1 MYTIAEATDRSEPGK
16 VKHTADPGGYGR
28 KDDEDE
34 EGNKVKDT
42 STEKR
47 GKGRPKKAT
56 ATSGEDKKYD
66 FSAFGVKSGKDVKLP
81 KYDKKKTTKHSIKEY
96 IDQLESAINDPE
108 HVEYLKRQADISR
121 STGLTVGD
129 RVTIKNRPGFEGEIV
144 HDWGGGDFTIS
155 GGGGGMSQSKNH
167 RANARLIQKIQ
178 GVAEEG
184 VTIKPMPGA
193 SQIIG
198 ADGKSMGTADAA
210 TANTIKQASEK
221 GTLNLGGGDEQM
233 NEKSNTPASDK
244 GKYAGKSKS
253 ELIKAYNHL
262 TSTGPHEAGSKPH
275 SNMKELATAIRSKGQ
290 FGKSQDGKLD
300 ELDASTVASYQDKAF
315 DKYMGGDEKRAQ
327 GLDRASKKQ
336 AGAFGHVPTTKPQNV
351 EEETVEESGL
361 QAWLGK
367 KKYGPGFE
375 KLQDAGRKGASEKT
389 KQNIRAQYS
398 DKEEPMKEEKDLPGN
413 RDRLDIAKPKG
424 KLTKADF
431 AALRAKKSVKESLSF
446 TEMMQEAGT
455 DVNDMMAELQQDIDN
470 FNKTGHCSDKLEA
483 FLKIHGHSKKKLAGE
498 SIVDRVGFDT
508 PPEIDKNPMTQNPM
522 TTPAFARKQQSQGMP
537 IKSPGEDKP
546 FGFMRQ
552 ISAPTKTFESK
563 DMKDVQL
570 ESWEKELTSLL
581 NEGITV
587 TSSQGQQGTPDS
599 VSINATDS
607 DAQELLSIV
616 RQAGLGVFGGGD
628 EQAHSGYGAP
638 MSGDEGGSGTEPQMS
653 PSVVGDGDDMMALI
667 KKMSG
672 IQSDPGPA
680 THDHEGHSSDQEDG
694 PKGTL
699 TPDYEDEDKVGDGQG
714 EGEEKTDEGAGVMH
728 FKNQEAKKDGE
739 DSFKLGDKEFPVK
752 EHDDESSGIIPALA
766 GGALGYAVGSGAL
779 DGVGSAIGSA
789 IGLEEKETVNS
800 NGKYQ
805 KVTGGSCNECGM
817 FEARCVCSSDKEQVE
832 EYANDAGNEEF
843 AQLKHMLGQGND
855 LHREKRSQAV
865 GNPTQVTT
873 ETRLFKD
880 TSNLLVDWQKLSG
893 IK

>member
-66 FSAFGVKSGKDVKLP
+66 FSAFGSSGKDVKLP
-81 KYDKKKTTKHSIKEY
+81 KWDKKKTTKHSIKEY
-96 IDQLESAINDPE
+96 IEQVESAIN
-108 HVEYLKRQADISR
+108 
-121 STGLTVGD
+121 
-129 RVTIKNRPGFEGEIV
+129 
-144 HDWGGGDFTIS
+144 
-155 GGGGGMSQSKNH
+155 
-167 RANARLIQKIQ
+167 
-178 GVAEEG
+178 EEG

-198 ADGKSMGTADAA
+198 ADGETMGTADAA

-262 TSTGPHEAGSKPH
+262 KSTGPHEAGSKPH

-315 DKYMGGDEKRAQ
+315 DKYMGGDEKSAQ

-351 EEETVEESGL
+351 EE
-361 QAWLGK
+361 A
-367 KKYGPGFE
+367 
-375 KLQDAGRKGASEKT
+375 
-389 KQNIRAQYS
+389 
-398 DKEEPMKEEKDLPGN
+398 KDLPGSQEK
-413 RDRLDIAKPKG
+413 LDVAKPKG
-424 KLTKADF
+424 KLDAKDF

-537 IKSPGEDKP
+537 ITSPGEDKP
-546 FGFMRQ
+546 FGFMKQ

-581 NEGITV
+581 HEGITV

-628 EQAHSGYGAP
+628 EQEHSGYGAP

-672 IQSDPGPA
+672 IQSDAGPS
-680 THDHEGHSSDQEDG
+680 TGGEEHDHGQDG
-694 PKGTL
+694 PEGTL
-699 TPDYEDEDKVGDGQG
+699 TPDYEEENGKEETDEGNAFSGAVAKAKQDGVQPGEKISVGGEEYPVKE
-714 EGEEKTDEGAGVMH
+714 EGEE
-728 FKNQEAKKDGE
+728 
-739 DSFKLGDKEFPVK
+739 
-752 EHDDESSGIIPALA
+752 
-766 GGALGYAVGSGAL
+766 
-779 DGVGSAIGSA
+779 
-789 IGLEEKETVNS
+789 TVNG
-800 NGKYQ
+800 NGAYQ

-855 LHREKRSQAV
+855 LHRQKRNQSV

>member
-1 MYTIAEATDRSEPGK
+1 MDFRTLLQSMNNIAEATDRSEPGK

-56 ATSGEDKKYD
+56 QSSGEDKKYD

-96 IDQLESAINDPE
+96 IDQLESAIN
-108 HVEYLKRQADISR
+108 
-121 STGLTVGD
+121 
-129 RVTIKNRPGFEGEIV
+129 
-144 HDWGGGDFTIS
+144 
-155 GGGGGMSQSKNH
+155 
-167 RANARLIQKIQ
+167 
-178 GVAEEG
+178 EEG
-184 VTIKPMPGA
+184 ITVKPMPGA

-198 ADGKSMGTADAA
+198 ADGKTMGTADAA

-233 NEKSNTPASDK
+233 NEKWDAKMDTPASEK

-253 ELIKAYNHL
+253 ELLKAYNHL
-262 TSTGPHEAGSKPH
+262 KSTGPHKEGSKPY
-275 SNMKELATAIRSKGQ
+275 SNMKELAFAIRAKGK
-290 FGKSQDGKLD
+290 FGKVQDEEKVNELSPSTIQSAAAKRDAQKPEDMSPATQRKDITTHMTNRINMNNRPAQQD
-300 ELDASTVASYQDKAF
+300 EEA
-315 DKYMGGDEKRAQ
+315 
-327 GLDRASKKQ
+327 
-336 AGAFGHVPTTKPQNV
+336 
-351 EEETVEESGL
+351 VEESGL
-361 QAWLGK
+361 QAYLGN
-367 KKYGPGFE
+367 KKYGKDGMDALR
-375 KLQDAGRKGASEKT
+375 KAGQDNASEK
-389 KQNIRAQYS
+389 KMQNIRAQYS
-398 DKEEPMKEEKDLPGN
+398 DKEDMAETKDLPGAQ
-413 RDRLDIAKPKG
+413 DKLDVAKPKG
-424 KLTKADF
+424 KLDAKDF

-508 PPEIDKNPMTQNPM
+508 PPEIDKNPMTQNPI

-552 ISAPTKTFESK
+552 MSAPTKTFESK

-628 EQAHSGYGAP
+628 EQEHSGYGAP

-672 IQSDPGPA
+672 IQSDPGPSA
-680 THDHEGHSSDQEDG
+680 GGEEHDHGQDG
-694 PKGTL
+694 PEGTL
-699 TPDYEDEDKVGDGQG
+699 TPDYEEEG
-714 EGEEKTDEGAGVMH
+714 GEEKTDEGNAFSGAV
-728 FKNQEAKKDGE
+728 AKAKQDGIQPGE
-739 DSFKLGDKEFPVK
+739 KINVGGKEYPVK
-752 EHDDESSGIIPALA
+752 EEEVDE
-766 GGALGYAVGSGAL
+766 
-779 DGVGSAIGSA
+779 
-789 IGLEEKETVNS
+789 ETI
-800 NGKYQ
+800 NGNGEYQ
-805 KVTGGSCNECGM
+805 KVEGGSCNECGM
-817 FEARCVCSSDKEQVE
+817 FEARCVCSSEKEQVE
-832 EYANDAGNEEF
+832 EYANDAGNEEM
-843 AQLKHMLGQGND
+843 AQLKNMLGQGND
-855 LHREKRSQAV
+855 LHRQKRSQAV

>member
-1 MYTIAEATDRSEPGK
+1 MDFRTLLQSMYTISEATDRSEPGK
-16 VKHTADPGGYGR
+16 VKHSADPGGYGR

-66 FSAFGVKSGKDVKLP
+66 FSAFGSSGKDVKLP
-81 KYDKKKTTKHSIKEY
+81 KWDKKKTTKHSIKEY
-96 IDQLESAINDPE
+96 IEQVESAIN
-108 HVEYLKRQADISR
+108 
-121 STGLTVGD
+121 
-129 RVTIKNRPGFEGEIV
+129 
-144 HDWGGGDFTIS
+144 
-155 GGGGGMSQSKNH
+155 
-167 RANARLIQKIQ
+167 
-178 GVAEEG
+178 EEG

-198 ADGKSMGTADAA
+198 ADGETMGTADAA

-262 TSTGPHEAGSKPH
+262 KSTGPHEAGSKPH
-275 SNMKELATAIRSKGQ
+275 GNMKELATAIRSKGQ

-351 EEETVEESGL
+351 EE
-361 QAWLGK
+361 A
-367 KKYGPGFE
+367 
-375 KLQDAGRKGASEKT
+375 
-389 KQNIRAQYS
+389 
-398 DKEEPMKEEKDLPGN
+398 KDLPGAQEK
-413 RDRLDIAKPKG
+413 LDVAKPKG
-424 KLTKADF
+424 KLDSKDF

-508 PPEIDKNPMTQNPM
+508 PPPIDKNPMTQNPM

-537 IKSPGEDKP
+537 ITSPGEDKP
-546 FGFMRQ
+546 FGFMKQ

-581 NEGITV
+581 HEGITV

-628 EQAHSGYGAP
+628 EQEHSGYGAP

-672 IQSDPGPA
+672 IQSDPGPSA
-680 THDHEGHSSDQEDG
+680 GGEEHDHGQDGQDG
-694 PKGTL
+694 PEGTL
-699 TPDYEDEDKVGDGQG
+699 TPDYEE
-714 EGEEKTDEGAGVMH
+714 ENGEEKTDEGNAFSGAV
-728 FKNQEAKKDGE
+728 AKAKQDGIQPGE
-739 DSFKLGDKEFPVK
+739 KINVGGEEYPVK
-752 EHDDESSGIIPALA
+752 EEG
-766 GGALGYAVGSGAL
+766 
-779 DGVGSAIGSA
+779 
-789 IGLEEKETVNS
+789 EETVNG

-805 KVTGGSCNECGM
+805 KAEGGSCNECGM

>member
-1 MYTIAEATDRSEPGK
+1 MDFRTLLQSMYTISEATDRSEPGK

-34 EGNKVKDT
+34 EGKQVKPV

-56 ATSGEDKKYD
+56 QTSGEDKKYD

-81 KYDKKKTTKHSIKEY
+81 KYDKKKTVKHSLKDW
-96 IDQLESAINDPE
+96 IDS
-108 HVEYLKRQADISR
+108 
-121 STGLTVGD
+121 
-129 RVTIKNRPGFEGEIV
+129 
-144 HDWGGGDFTIS
+144 
-155 GGGGGMSQSKNH
+155 
-167 RANARLIQKIQ
+167 
-178 GVAEEG
+178 AEEALNEDG

-198 ADGKSMGTADAA
+198 ADGETMGTADAA

-233 NEKSNTPASDK
+233 NEKSNAPAADK

-262 TSTGPHEAGSKPH
+262 KSSGPHEAGSKPH
-275 SNMKELATAIRSKGQ
+275 GNMKELATAIRSKGQ
-290 FGKSQDGKLD
+290 FAKSQEGKLD
-300 ELDASTVASYQDKAF
+300 ELDAGTVASYQDKAF

-336 AGAFGHVPTTKPQNV
+336 AGAFGHVPTTQNA
-351 EEETVEESGL
+351 G
-361 QAWLGK
+361 
-367 KKYGPGFE
+367 E
-375 KLQDAGRKGASEKT
+375 KAV
-389 KQNIRAQYS
+389 
-398 DKEEPMKEEKDLPGN
+398 
-413 RDRLDIAKPKG
+413 
-424 KLTKADF
+424 
-431 AALRAKKSVKESLSF
+431 SVKESLSF

-508 PPEIDKNPMTQNPM
+508 PPPIDKNPMTQNPM

-537 IKSPGEDKP
+537 ITSPGEDKP
-546 FGFMRQ
+546 FGFMKQ

-581 NEGITV
+581 HEGITV

-628 EQAHSGYGAP
+628 EQEHSGYGAP

-672 IQSDPGPA
+672 IQSDAGPSA
-680 THDHEGHSSDQEDG
+680 GGEEHDHGQDG
-694 PKGTL
+694 PDGTL
-699 TPDYEDEDKVGDGQG
+699 TPDYEE
-714 EGEEKTDEGAGVMH
+714 ENGEEKTDEGNAFSSAVAKAKQDGV
-728 FKNQEAKKDGE
+728 QPGE
-739 DSFKLGDKEFPVK
+739 KISVGGKEYPVK
-752 EHDDESSGIIPALA
+752 E
-766 GGALGYAVGSGAL
+766 
-779 DGVGSAIGSA
+779 
-789 IGLEEKETVNS
+789 EEVEEETVNG
-800 NGKYQ
+800 NGAYQ

-832 EYANDAGNEEF
+832 EYANDAGNEEM

-855 LHREKRSQAV
+855 LHRQKRNQSV

>member
-1 MYTIAEATDRSEPGK
+1 MDFRTLLQSMYTIAEATDRSEPGK

-96 IDQLESAINDPE
+96 IDQLESAINEAEGAMDEANIDPE
-108 HVEYLKRQADISR
+108 HAEYLKRQADISR
-121 STGLTVGD
+121 STGLAVGD
-129 RVTIKNRPGFEGEIV
+129 RVTLKDRPGFEGEIV
-144 HDWGGGDFTIS
+144 HDWGGGNFTIS
-155 GGGGGMSQSKNH
+155 GSGGGMSQSKNH

-198 ADGKSMGTADAA
+198 ADGETMGTADAA

-233 NEKSNTPASDK
+233 NEKSNAPASDK

-262 TSTGPHEAGSKPH
+262 KSTGPHEAGSKPH
-275 SNMKELATAIRSKGQ
+275 GNMKELATAIRSKGQ

-367 KKYGPGFE
+367 RKYGPGFKE
-375 KLQDAGRKGASEKT
+375 LQDAGRKGASEKT
-389 KQNIRAQYS
+389 MQNIRAKHS
-398 DKEEPMKEEKDLPGN
+398 SKEEPVKEEKDLPGAQ
-413 RDRLDIAKPKG
+413 DKLDVAKPKG
-424 KLTKADF
+424 KLDAKDF

-628 EQAHSGYGAP
+628 EQEHSGYGAP

-672 IQSDPGPA
+672 IQSDPGPSA
-680 THDHEGHSSDQEDG
+680 GGEEHDHGQDG
-694 PKGTL
+694 PEGTL
-699 TPDYEDEDKVGDGQG
+699 TPDYEEENGKEETDEGNEFSGNRADAIKNNQDNFEVDGKQYPVKE
-714 EGEEKTDEGAGVMH
+714 EGEE
-728 FKNQEAKKDGE
+728 
-739 DSFKLGDKEFPVK
+739 
-752 EHDDESSGIIPALA
+752 
-766 GGALGYAVGSGAL
+766 
-779 DGVGSAIGSA
+779 
-789 IGLEEKETVNS
+789 TVNG

-805 KVTGGSCNECGM
+805 KAEGGSCNECGM

>member
-1 MYTIAEATDRSEPGK
+1 MDFRTLLQSMYTIAEATDRSEPGK

-66 FSAFGVKSGKDVKLP
+66 FSAFGSSGKDVKLP
-81 KYDKKKTTKHSIKEY
+81 KWDKKKTTKHSIKEY
-96 IDQLESAINDPE
+96 IEQVESAIN
-108 HVEYLKRQADISR
+108 
-121 STGLTVGD
+121 
-129 RVTIKNRPGFEGEIV
+129 
-144 HDWGGGDFTIS
+144 
-155 GGGGGMSQSKNH
+155 
-167 RANARLIQKIQ
+167 
-178 GVAEEG
+178 EEG

-198 ADGKSMGTADAA
+198 ADGETMGTADAA

-262 TSTGPHEAGSKPH
+262 KSTGPHEAGSKPH

-315 DKYMGGDEKRAQ
+315 DKYMGGDEKSAQ

-351 EEETVEESGL
+351 EE
-361 QAWLGK
+361 A
-367 KKYGPGFE
+367 
-375 KLQDAGRKGASEKT
+375 
-389 KQNIRAQYS
+389 
-398 DKEEPMKEEKDLPGN
+398 KDLPGSQEK
-413 RDRLDIAKPKG
+413 LDVAKPKG
-424 KLTKADF
+424 KLDAKDF

-537 IKSPGEDKP
+537 ITSPGEDKP
-546 FGFMRQ
+546 FGFMKQ

-581 NEGITV
+581 HEGITV

-628 EQAHSGYGAP
+628 EQEHSGYGAP

-672 IQSDPGPA
+672 IQSDAGPS
-680 THDHEGHSSDQEDG
+680 TGGEEHDHGQDG
-694 PKGTL
+694 PEGTL
-699 TPDYEDEDKVGDGQG
+699 TPDYEEENGKEETDEGNAFSGAVAKAKQDGVQPGEKISVGGEEYPVKE
-714 EGEEKTDEGAGVMH
+714 EGEE
-728 FKNQEAKKDGE
+728 
-739 DSFKLGDKEFPVK
+739 
-752 EHDDESSGIIPALA
+752 
-766 GGALGYAVGSGAL
+766 
-779 DGVGSAIGSA
+779 
-789 IGLEEKETVNS
+789 TVNG
-800 NGKYQ
+800 NGAYQ

-855 LHREKRSQAV
+855 LHRQKRNQSV

>member
-1 MYTIAEATDRSEPGK
+1 MDFRTLLQSMYTISEATDRSEPGK

-66 FSAFGVKSGKDVKLP
+66 FSAFGSSGKDVKLP
-81 KYDKKKTTKHSIKEY
+81 KWDKKKTTKHSIKEY
-96 IDQLESAINDPE
+96 IEQVESAIN
-108 HVEYLKRQADISR
+108 
-121 STGLTVGD
+121 
-129 RVTIKNRPGFEGEIV
+129 
-144 HDWGGGDFTIS
+144 
-155 GGGGGMSQSKNH
+155 
-167 RANARLIQKIQ
+167 
-178 GVAEEG
+178 EEG

-198 ADGKSMGTADAA
+198 ADGETMGTADAA

-262 TSTGPHEAGSKPH
+262 KSTGPHEAGSKPH

-315 DKYMGGDEKRAQ
+315 DKFMGGDDKRAQ

-351 EEETVEESGL
+351 EE
-361 QAWLGK
+361 A
-367 KKYGPGFE
+367 
-375 KLQDAGRKGASEKT
+375 
-389 KQNIRAQYS
+389 
-398 DKEEPMKEEKDLPGN
+398 KDLPGAQ
-413 RDRLDIAKPKG
+413 DDLDVAPPKG
-424 KLTKADF
+424 KLDSKDF

-508 PPEIDKNPMTQNPM
+508 PPPIDKNPMTQNPM

-537 IKSPGEDKP
+537 ITSPGEDKP
-546 FGFMRQ
+546 FGFMKQ

-581 NEGITV
+581 HEGITV

-628 EQAHSGYGAP
+628 EQEHSGYGAP

-672 IQSDPGPA
+672 IQSDPGPSA
-680 THDHEGHSSDQEDG
+680 GSEEHDHGQDGQDG
-694 PKGTL
+694 PEGTL
-699 TPDYEDEDKVGDGQG
+699 TPDYEE
-714 EGEEKTDEGAGVMH
+714 ETGEEKTDEGNAFSGAVAKAKQDGV
-728 FKNQEAKKDGE
+728 QPGE
-739 DSFKLGDKEFPVK
+739 KINVGGEEYPVK
-752 EHDDESSGIIPALA
+752 EEGD
-766 GGALGYAVGSGAL
+766 
-779 DGVGSAIGSA
+779 
-789 IGLEEKETVNS
+789 ETVNG

-805 KVTGGSCNECGM
+805 KAEGGSCNECGM
-817 FEARCVCSSDKEQVE
+817 FEARCVCSSGKEQVE
-832 EYANDAGNEEF
+832 EYANDAGNEEM

-855 LHREKRSQAV
+855 LHRQKRNQSV

>member
-1 MYTIAEATDRSEPGK
+1 MDFRTLLQSMYTISEATDRSEPGK

-66 FSAFGVKSGKDVKLP
+66 FSAFGSSGKDVKLP
-81 KYDKKKTTKHSIKEY
+81 KWDKKKTIKHSIKEY
-96 IDQLESAINDPE
+96 IEQVESVIN
-108 HVEYLKRQADISR
+108 
-121 STGLTVGD
+121 
-129 RVTIKNRPGFEGEIV
+129 
-144 HDWGGGDFTIS
+144 
-155 GGGGGMSQSKNH
+155 
-167 RANARLIQKIQ
+167 
-178 GVAEEG
+178 EEG

-198 ADGKSMGTADAA
+198 ADGETMGTADAA

-233 NEKSNTPASDK
+233 NEKSNTSASDK

-262 TSTGPHEAGSKPH
+262 KSTGPHEAGSKPH

-351 EEETVEESGL
+351 EE
-361 QAWLGK
+361 A
-367 KKYGPGFE
+367 
-375 KLQDAGRKGASEKT
+375 
-389 KQNIRAQYS
+389 
-398 DKEEPMKEEKDLPGN
+398 KDLPGSQEK
-413 RDRLDIAKPKG
+413 LDVAKPKG
-424 KLTKADF
+424 KLDSKDF

-455 DVNDMMAELQQDIDN
+455 DVNDMMSELQQDIDN

-508 PPEIDKNPMTQNPM
+508 PPPIDKNPMTQNPM

-537 IKSPGEDKP
+537 ITSPGEDKP
-546 FGFMRQ
+546 FGFMKQ

-581 NEGITV
+581 HEGITV

-628 EQAHSGYGAP
+628 EQEHSGYGAP

-672 IQSDPGPA
+672 IQSDPGPSA
-680 THDHEGHSSDQEDG
+680 GGEEHDHGQDGQDG
-694 PKGTL
+694 PEGTL
-699 TPDYEDEDKVGDGQG
+699 TPDYEE
-714 EGEEKTDEGAGVMH
+714 ETGEEKTDEGNAFSGAVAKAKQDGV
-728 FKNQEAKKDGE
+728 QPGE
-739 DSFKLGDKEFPVK
+739 KINVGGEEYPVK
-752 EHDDESSGIIPALA
+752 EEGD
-766 GGALGYAVGSGAL
+766 
-779 DGVGSAIGSA
+779 
-789 IGLEEKETVNS
+789 ETVNG

-805 KVTGGSCNECGM
+805 KAEGGSCNECGM
-817 FEARCVCSSDKEQVE
+817 FEARCVCSSGKEQVE
-832 EYANDAGNEEF
+832 EYANDAGNEEM

-855 LHREKRSQAV
+855 LHRQKRNQSV

>member
-1 MYTIAEATDRSEPGK
+1 MDFRTLLQSMYTISEATDRSEPGK
-16 VKHTADPGGYGR
+16 VKHSADPGGYGR

-56 ATSGEDKKYD
+56 QSSGEDKKYD

-81 KYDKKKTTKHSIKEY
+81 KYDKKKTVKHSLKDW
-96 IDQLESAINDPE
+96 IDS
-108 HVEYLKRQADISR
+108 
-121 STGLTVGD
+121 
-129 RVTIKNRPGFEGEIV
+129 
-144 HDWGGGDFTIS
+144 
-155 GGGGGMSQSKNH
+155 
-167 RANARLIQKIQ
+167 
-178 GVAEEG
+178 AEEALNEDG

-198 ADGKSMGTADAA
+198 ADGETMGTADAA

-233 NEKSNTPASDK
+233 NEKWDTKMDTPASEK

-253 ELIKAYNHL
+253 ELLKAYNHL
-262 TSTGPHEAGSKPH
+262 KSTGPHKEGSKPY
-275 SNMKELATAIRSKGQ
+275 SNMKELAFAIRAKGK
-290 FGKSQDGKLD
+290 FGKVQDEGKLD
-300 ELDASTVASYQDKAF
+300 ELDANTVASYQDKAF

-336 AGAFGHVPTTKPQNV
+336 AGAFSHVPTTQNAGEQGV
-351 EEETVEESGL
+351 AEGFPAYAKGNAKFGKDGMKALRDKEE
-361 QAWLGK
+361 A
-367 KKYGPGFE
+367 
-375 KLQDAGRKGASEKT
+375 GASEK
-389 KQNIRAQYS
+389 
-398 DKEEPMKEEKDLPGN
+398 EMKATRDEFNKYKKTEVDEAKDLPGAQEK
-413 RDRLDIAKPKG
+413 LDVAKPKG
-424 KLTKADF
+424 KLDSKDF

-455 DVNDMMAELQQDIDN
+455 DVNDMMSELQQDIDT

-483 FLKIHGHSKKKLAGE
+483 FLKIHGHSKKKIADE

-508 PPEIDKNPMTQNPM
+508 PPPIDKNPMTQNPM

-537 IKSPGEDKP
+537 ITSPGEDKP
-546 FGFMRQ
+546 FGFMKQ

-581 NEGITV
+581 HEGITV

-628 EQAHSGYGAP
+628 EQEHSGYGAP

-653 PSVVGDGDDMMALI
+653 PTVVGDGDDMMALI

-672 IQSDPGPA
+672 IQSDAGPSA
-680 THDHEGHSSDQEDG
+680 GGEEHDHGQDG
-694 PKGTL
+694 PDGTL
-699 TPDYEDEDKVGDGQG
+699 TPDYEE
-714 EGEEKTDEGAGVMH
+714 ENGEEKTDEGNAFSGAVAKAKQDGV
-728 FKNQEAKKDGE
+728 QPGE
-739 DSFKLGDKEFPVK
+739 KINVGGKEYPVK
-752 EHDDESSGIIPALA
+752 E
-766 GGALGYAVGSGAL
+766 
-779 DGVGSAIGSA
+779 
-789 IGLEEKETVNS
+789 EEVEEETVNG
-800 NGKYQ
+800 NGAYQ

-832 EYANDAGNEEF
+832 EYANDAGNEEM

-855 LHREKRSQAV
+855 LHRQKRNQSV

>member
-1 MYTIAEATDRSEPGK
+1 
-16 VKHTADPGGYGR
+16 
-28 KDDEDE
+28 
-34 EGNKVKDT
+34 
-42 STEKR
+42 
-47 GKGRPKKAT
+47 
-56 ATSGEDKKYD
+56 
-66 FSAFGVKSGKDVKLP
+66 
-81 KYDKKKTTKHSIKEY
+81 
-96 IDQLESAINDPE
+96 
-108 HVEYLKRQADISR
+108 
-121 STGLTVGD
+121 
-129 RVTIKNRPGFEGEIV
+129 
-144 HDWGGGDFTIS
+144 
-155 GGGGGMSQSKNH
+155 
-167 RANARLIQKIQ
+167 
-178 GVAEEG
+178 
-184 VTIKPMPGA
+184 
-193 SQIIG
+193 
-198 ADGKSMGTADAA
+198 
-210 TANTIKQASEK
+210 
-221 GTLNLGGGDEQM
+221 
-233 NEKSNTPASDK
+233 
-244 GKYAGKSKS
+244 
-253 ELIKAYNHL
+253 
-262 TSTGPHEAGSKPH
+262 
-275 SNMKELATAIRSKGQ
+275 
-290 FGKSQDGKLD
+290 
-300 ELDASTVASYQDKAF
+300 
-315 DKYMGGDEKRAQ
+315 MGGDEKRAQ

-351 EEETVEESGL
+351 EE
-361 QAWLGK
+361 A
-367 KKYGPGFE
+367 
-375 KLQDAGRKGASEKT
+375 
-389 KQNIRAQYS
+389 
-398 DKEEPMKEEKDLPGN
+398 KDLPGSQEK
-413 RDRLDIAKPKG
+413 LDVAKPKG
-424 KLTKADF
+424 KLDAKDF

-455 DVNDMMAELQQDIDN
+455 DVNDMMAEMQQDIET

-508 PPEIDKNPMTQNPM
+508 PPEIDKNPMTQNPI

-552 ISAPTKTFESK
+552 MSAPTKTFESK

-628 EQAHSGYGAP
+628 EQEHSGYGAP

-680 THDHEGHSSDQEDG
+680 AGGEEHDHGQDGQDGQDG
-694 PKGTL
+694 PEGTL
-699 TPDYEDEDKVGDGQG
+699 TPDYEE
-714 EGEEKTDEGAGVMH
+714 ENGEEKTDEGGAFGLAVT
-728 FKNQEAKKDGE
+728 NAKKDGIQPGE
-739 DSFKLGDKEFPVK
+739 KINVGGEEYPVK
-752 EHDDESSGIIPALA
+752 EEGD
-766 GGALGYAVGSGAL
+766 
-779 DGVGSAIGSA
+779 
-789 IGLEEKETVNS
+789 ETVNG

-805 KVTGGSCNECGM
+805 KAEGGSCNECGM
-817 FEARCVCSSDKEQVE
+817 FEARCVCSSGKEQVE
-832 EYANDAGNEEF
+832 EYANDAGNEEM

-855 LHREKRSQAV
+855 LHRQKRNQSV

>member
-1 MYTIAEATDRSEPGK
+1 MDFRTLLQSMYTISEATDRSEPGK
-16 VKHTADPGGYGR
+16 VKHSADPGGYGR

-34 EGNKVKDT
+34 EGKQVKPA

-56 ATSGEDKKYD
+56 QSSGEDKKYD
-66 FSAFGVKSGKDVKLP
+66 FSAFGSSGKDVKLP
-81 KYDKKKTTKHSIKEY
+81 KWDKKKTTKHSIKEY
-96 IDQLESAINDPE
+96 IDQVESAIN
-108 HVEYLKRQADISR
+108 
-121 STGLTVGD
+121 
-129 RVTIKNRPGFEGEIV
+129 
-144 HDWGGGDFTIS
+144 
-155 GGGGGMSQSKNH
+155 
-167 RANARLIQKIQ
+167 
-178 GVAEEG
+178 EEG

-198 ADGKSMGTADAA
+198 ADGETMGTADAA

-233 NEKSNTPASDK
+233 NEKWDAKMDTPASEK
-244 GKYAGKSKS
+244 GKYAGKSKG
-253 ELIKAYNHL
+253 ELLKAYNHL
-262 TSTGPHEAGSKPH
+262 KSTGPHKEGSKPY
-275 SNMKELATAIRSKGQ
+275 SNMKELAFAIRAKGK
-290 FGKSQDGKLD
+290 FGKVQDEGKLD

-336 AGAFGHVPTTKPQNV
+336 AGAFGHVPTTQPQNV
-351 EEETVEESGL
+351 EE
-361 QAWLGK
+361 A
-367 KKYGPGFE
+367 
-375 KLQDAGRKGASEKT
+375 
-389 KQNIRAQYS
+389 
-398 DKEEPMKEEKDLPGN
+398 KDLPGKQEK
-413 RDRLDIAKPKG
+413 LDVAPPKG
-424 KLTKADF
+424 KLTGADF
-431 AALRAKKSVKESLSF
+431 KALGKKKVKESLSF

-508 PPEIDKNPMTQNPM
+508 PPPIDKNPMTQNPM

-537 IKSPGEDKP
+537 ITSPGEEKP
-546 FGFMRQ
+546 FGFMKQ

-570 ESWEKELTSLL
+570 ESWEKELNSLL
-581 NEGITV
+581 TEGITV

-628 EQAHSGYGAP
+628 EQEHSGYGAP

-672 IQSDPGPA
+672 IQSDAGPSA
-680 THDHEGHSSDQEDG
+680 GGEEHDHGQDG
-694 PKGTL
+694 PDGTL
-699 TPDYEDEDKVGDGQG
+699 TPDYEE
-714 EGEEKTDEGAGVMH
+714 ETGEEKTDEGNAFSGAVAKAKQDGV
-728 FKNQEAKKDGE
+728 QPGE
-739 DSFKLGDKEFPVK
+739 KISVGGKEYPVK
-752 EHDDESSGIIPALA
+752 E
-766 GGALGYAVGSGAL
+766 
-779 DGVGSAIGSA
+779 
-789 IGLEEKETVNS
+789 EEVEEETVNG
-800 NGKYQ
+800 NGEYQ
-805 KVTGGSCNECGM
+805 KAEGGSCNECGM

-832 EYANDAGNEEF
+832 EYANDAGNEEM

-855 LHREKRSQAV
+855 LHRQKRNQSV

>member
-1 MYTIAEATDRSEPGK
+1 MDFRTLLQSMYTISEATDRSEPGK

-34 EGNKVKDT
+34 EGKQVKPV

-56 ATSGEDKKYD
+56 QTSGEDKKYD

-81 KYDKKKTTKHSIKEY
+81 KYDKKKTVKHSLKDW
-96 IDQLESAINDPE
+96 IDS
-108 HVEYLKRQADISR
+108 
-121 STGLTVGD
+121 
-129 RVTIKNRPGFEGEIV
+129 
-144 HDWGGGDFTIS
+144 
-155 GGGGGMSQSKNH
+155 
-167 RANARLIQKIQ
+167 
-178 GVAEEG
+178 AEEALNEDG

-198 ADGKSMGTADAA
+198 ADGETMGTADAA
-210 TANTIKQASEK
+210 TANTIKAASEK
-221 GTLNLGGGDEQM
+221 GTLNLGSGDEQM
-233 NEKSNTPASDK
+233 NEKSNAPAADK

-262 TSTGPHEAGSKPH
+262 KSSGPHEAGSKPH

-290 FGKSQDGKLD
+290 FAKSQEGKLD
-300 ELDASTVASYQDKAF
+300 ELDAGTVASYQDKAF

-351 EEETVEESGL
+351 EE
-361 QAWLGK
+361 A
-367 KKYGPGFE
+367 
-375 KLQDAGRKGASEKT
+375 
-389 KQNIRAQYS
+389 
-398 DKEEPMKEEKDLPGN
+398 KDLPGAQEK
-413 RDRLDIAKPKG
+413 LDVAKPKG
-424 KLTKADF
+424 KLDSKDF

-455 DVNDMMAELQQDIDN
+455 DVNDMMAELQQDIDT

-483 FLKIHGHSKKKLAGE
+483 FLKIHGHSKKKIADE

-508 PPEIDKNPMTQNPM
+508 PPPIDKNPMTQNPM

-537 IKSPGEDKP
+537 ITSPGEDKP
-546 FGFMRQ
+546 FGFMKQ

-581 NEGITV
+581 HEGITV

-628 EQAHSGYGAP
+628 EQEHSGYGAP

-653 PSVVGDGDDMMALI
+653 PTVVGDGDDMMALI

-672 IQSDPGPA
+672 IQSDTGPSA
-680 THDHEGHSSDQEDG
+680 GDEEHDHGQDG
-694 PKGTL
+694 PDGTL
-699 TPDYEDEDKVGDGQG
+699 TPDYEE
-714 EGEEKTDEGAGVMH
+714 ENGEEKTDEGNAFSGAVAKAKQDGV
-728 FKNQEAKKDGE
+728 QPGE
-739 DSFKLGDKEFPVK
+739 KISVGGEEYPVK
-752 EHDDESSGIIPALA
+752 EEG
-766 GGALGYAVGSGAL
+766 
-779 DGVGSAIGSA
+779 
-789 IGLEEKETVNS
+789 EETVNG
-800 NGKYQ
+800 NGAYQ

-832 EYANDAGNEEF
+832 EYANDAGNEEM

-855 LHREKRSQAV
+855 LHRQKRNQSV

>member
-66 FSAFGVKSGKDVKLP
+66 FSAFGSSGKDVKLP
-81 KYDKKKTTKHSIKEY
+81 KYDKKKIIKHSIKEY
-96 IDQLESAINDPE
+96 IDQLESAINEAEGAMDEANIEPTSA
-108 HVEYLKRQADISR
+108 KSR
-121 STGLTVGD
+121 SHIGNLSNPITNTVVHPSSGKEIGIITKQPSGEYYAHHTAAKLSHSESGTFDNKEQAHQFIRNAHAKAIKTGTLSD
-129 RVTIKNRPGFEGEIV
+129 RWKKQNKL
-144 HDWGGGDFTIS
+144 
-155 GGGGGMSQSKNH
+155 SQFAK
-167 RANARLIQKIQ
+167 AQD
-178 GVAEEG
+178 VAEEG

-198 ADGKSMGTADAA
+198 ADGETMGTADAA

-262 TSTGPHEAGSKPH
+262 KSTGPHEAGSKPH

-351 EEETVEESGL
+351 EE
-361 QAWLGK
+361 A
-367 KKYGPGFE
+367 
-375 KLQDAGRKGASEKT
+375 
-389 KQNIRAQYS
+389 
-398 DKEEPMKEEKDLPGN
+398 KDLPGSQEK
-413 RDRLDIAKPKG
+413 LDVAKPKG
-424 KLTKADF
+424 KLDAKDF

-446 TEMMQEAGT
+446 SEMMQEAGT
-455 DVNDMMAELQQDIDN
+455 DVNDMMAEMQQDIDT

-508 PPEIDKNPMTQNPM
+508 PPEIDKNPMTQNPV

-552 ISAPTKTFESK
+552 MSAPTKTFESK

-581 NEGITV
+581 HEGITV

-628 EQAHSGYGAP
+628 EQEHSGYGAP

-672 IQSDPGPA
+672 IQSDAGPNG
-680 THDHEGHSSDQEDG
+680 HDGHEGHDSSEEDG
-694 PKGTL
+694 PEGTL
-699 TPDYEDEDKVGDGQG
+699 TPDYEE
-714 EGEEKTDEGAGVMH
+714 ETGEEKTDEGNEFSGNRDAAIDAGE
-728 FKNQEAKKDGE
+728 N
-739 DSFKLGDKEFPVK
+739 EFSVGGKTYPVK
-752 EHDDESSGIIPALA
+752 EEG
-766 GGALGYAVGSGAL
+766 
-779 DGVGSAIGSA
+779 
-789 IGLEEKETVNS
+789 EETVNG

-805 KVTGGSCNECGM
+805 KAEGGSCNECGM

-855 LHREKRSQAV
+855 LHRQKRNQSV

>member
-1 MYTIAEATDRSEPGK
+1 MDFRTLLQSMYTISEATDRSEPGK
-16 VKHTADPGGYGR
+16 VKHSADPGGYGR

-34 EGNKVKDT
+34 EGKQVKPA

-56 ATSGEDKKYD
+56 QSSGEDKKYD
-66 FSAFGVKSGKDVKLP
+66 FSAFGSSGKDVKLP
-81 KYDKKKTTKHSIKEY
+81 KWDKKKTTKHSIKEY
-96 IDQLESAINDPE
+96 IDQVESAIN
-108 HVEYLKRQADISR
+108 
-121 STGLTVGD
+121 
-129 RVTIKNRPGFEGEIV
+129 
-144 HDWGGGDFTIS
+144 
-155 GGGGGMSQSKNH
+155 
-167 RANARLIQKIQ
+167 
-178 GVAEEG
+178 EEG

-198 ADGKSMGTADAA
+198 ADGETMGTADAA

-233 NEKSNTPASDK
+233 NEKWDAKMDTPASEK
-244 GKYAGKSKS
+244 GKYAGKSKG
-253 ELIKAYNHL
+253 ELLKAYNHL
-262 TSTGPHEAGSKPH
+262 KSTGPHKEGSKPY
-275 SNMKELATAIRSKGQ
+275 SNMKELAFAIRAKGK
-290 FGKSQDGKLD
+290 FGKVQDEGKLD

-336 AGAFGHVPTTKPQNV
+336 AGAFGHVPTTQPQNV
-351 EEETVEESGL
+351 EE
-361 QAWLGK
+361 A
-367 KKYGPGFE
+367 
-375 KLQDAGRKGASEKT
+375 
-389 KQNIRAQYS
+389 
-398 DKEEPMKEEKDLPGN
+398 KDLPGKQEK
-413 RDRLDIAKPKG
+413 LDVAPPKG
-424 KLTKADF
+424 KLTGADF
-431 AALRAKKSVKESLSF
+431 KALGKKKVKESLSF

-508 PPEIDKNPMTQNPM
+508 PPPIDKNPMTQNPM

-537 IKSPGEDKP
+537 ITSPGEDKP
-546 FGFMRQ
+546 FGFMKQ

-581 NEGITV
+581 HEGITV

-628 EQAHSGYGAP
+628 EQEHSGYGAP

-672 IQSDPGPA
+672 IQSDAGPSA
-680 THDHEGHSSDQEDG
+680 GGEEHDHGQDG
-694 PKGTL
+694 PDGTL
-699 TPDYEDEDKVGDGQG
+699 TPDYEE
-714 EGEEKTDEGAGVMH
+714 ETGEEKTDEGNAFSGAVAKAKQDGV
-728 FKNQEAKKDGE
+728 QPGE
-739 DSFKLGDKEFPVK
+739 KISVGGKEYPVK
-752 EHDDESSGIIPALA
+752 E
-766 GGALGYAVGSGAL
+766 
-779 DGVGSAIGSA
+779 
-789 IGLEEKETVNS
+789 EEVEEETVNG
-800 NGKYQ
+800 NGEYQ
-805 KVTGGSCNECGM
+805 KAEGGSCNECGM

-832 EYANDAGNEEF
+832 EYANDAGNEEM

-855 LHREKRSQAV
+855 LHRQKRNQSV

>member
-1 MYTIAEATDRSEPGK
+1 MNNISEATKEVPGGR
-16 VKHTADPGGYGR
+16 VHTAEPGGYGR

-34 EGNKVKDT
+34 EGKQVKPA

-47 GKGRPKKAT
+47 GKGRPKKST
-56 ATSGEDKKYD
+56 QSSGEDKKYD
-66 FSAFGVKSGKDVKLP
+66 FSAFGATGKDVKLP

-96 IDQLESAINDPE
+96 IDQLESAMNEDGI
-108 HVEYLKRQADISR
+108 
-121 STGLTVGD
+121 TV
-129 RVTIKNRPGFEGEIV
+129 
-144 HDWGGGDFTIS
+144 
-155 GGGGGMSQSKNH
+155 
-167 RANARLIQKIQ
+167 
-178 GVAEEG
+178 
-184 VTIKPMPGA
+184 KPMPGA

-198 ADGKSMGTADAA
+198 ADNKPIGTADAA

-221 GTLNLGGGDEQM
+221 GTLNLAGDDQQQM
-233 NEKSNTPASDK
+233 NEKWDTKMDTPASEK

-253 ELIKAYNHL
+253 ELLKAYNHL
-262 TSTGPHEAGSKPH
+262 KSTGPHKEGSKPY
-275 SNMKELATAIRSKGQ
+275 SNMKELAFAIRAKGK
-290 FGKSQDGKLD
+290 FGKVQDEGKLD

-336 AGAFGHVPTTKPQNV
+336 AGAFGHVPTTQTQNV
-351 EEETVEESGL
+351 EE
-361 QAWLGK
+361 A
-367 KKYGPGFE
+367 
-375 KLQDAGRKGASEKT
+375 
-389 KQNIRAQYS
+389 
-398 DKEEPMKEEKDLPGN
+398 KDLPGKQ
-413 RDRLDIAKPKG
+413 DKLDVAKPKG
-424 KLTKADF
+424 KLDAKDF

-455 DVNDMMAELQQDIDN
+455 DVNDMMAEMQQDIDT

-508 PPEIDKNPMTQNPM
+508 PPAIDKNPMTQNPI

-552 ISAPTKTFESK
+552 MSAPTKTFESK

-581 NEGITV
+581 HEGITV

-628 EQAHSGYGAP
+628 EQEHSGYGAP

-672 IQSDPGPA
+672 IQSDAGPSA
-680 THDHEGHSSDQEDG
+680 GGEEHEDG
-694 PKGTL
+694 PEGTL
-699 TPDYEDEDKVGDGQG
+699 TPDYEEEDKVGDGHG
-714 EGEEKTDEGAGVMH
+714 EGEEKTDEGNAFSGAV
-728 FKNQEAKKDGE
+728 AKAKQDGIQPGE
-739 DSFKLGDKEFPVK
+739 KINVGGKEYPVK
-752 EHDDESSGIIPALA
+752 EEEVDE
-766 GGALGYAVGSGAL
+766 
-779 DGVGSAIGSA
+779 
-789 IGLEEKETVNS
+789 ETVNG
-800 NGKYQ
+800 NGDYQ
-805 KVTGGSCNECGM
+805 KAEGGSCNECGM
-817 FEARCVCSSDKEQVE
+817 FEARCVCSSEKEQVE
-832 EYANDAGNEEF
+832 EYANDAGNEEM

-865 GNPTQVTT
+865 GNPTQVTF
-873 ETRLFKD
+873 ETKLLKD

>member
-1 MYTIAEATDRSEPGK
+1 MYTISEATDRSEPGK

-66 FSAFGVKSGKDVKLP
+66 FSAFGSSGKDVKLP
-81 KYDKKKTTKHSIKEY
+81 KWDKKKTIKHSIKEY
-96 IDQLESAINDPE
+96 IEQVESVIN
-108 HVEYLKRQADISR
+108 
-121 STGLTVGD
+121 
-129 RVTIKNRPGFEGEIV
+129 
-144 HDWGGGDFTIS
+144 
-155 GGGGGMSQSKNH
+155 
-167 RANARLIQKIQ
+167 
-178 GVAEEG
+178 EEG

-198 ADGKSMGTADAA
+198 ADGETMGTADAA

-233 NEKSNTPASDK
+233 NEKSNTSASDK

-262 TSTGPHEAGSKPH
+262 KSTGPHEAGSKPH

-351 EEETVEESGL
+351 EE
-361 QAWLGK
+361 A
-367 KKYGPGFE
+367 
-375 KLQDAGRKGASEKT
+375 
-389 KQNIRAQYS
+389 
-398 DKEEPMKEEKDLPGN
+398 KDLPGSQEK
-413 RDRLDIAKPKG
+413 LDVAKPKG
-424 KLTKADF
+424 KLDSKDF

-455 DVNDMMAELQQDIDN
+455 DVNDMMSELQQDIDN

-508 PPEIDKNPMTQNPM
+508 PPPIDKNPMTQNPM

-537 IKSPGEDKP
+537 ITSPGEDKP
-546 FGFMRQ
+546 FGFMKQ

-581 NEGITV
+581 HEGITV

-628 EQAHSGYGAP
+628 EQEHSGYGAP

-672 IQSDPGPA
+672 IQSDPGPSA
-680 THDHEGHSSDQEDG
+680 GGEEHDHGQDGQDG
-694 PKGTL
+694 PEGTL
-699 TPDYEDEDKVGDGQG
+699 TPDYEE
-714 EGEEKTDEGAGVMH
+714 ETGEEKTDEGNAFSGAVAKAKQDGV
-728 FKNQEAKKDGE
+728 QPGE
-739 DSFKLGDKEFPVK
+739 KINVGGEEYPVK
-752 EHDDESSGIIPALA
+752 EEGD
-766 GGALGYAVGSGAL
+766 
-779 DGVGSAIGSA
+779 
-789 IGLEEKETVNS
+789 ETVNG

-805 KVTGGSCNECGM
+805 KAEGGSCNECGM
-817 FEARCVCSSDKEQVE
+817 FEARCVCSSGKEQVE
-832 EYANDAGNEEF
+832 EYANDAGNEEM

-855 LHREKRSQAV
+855 LHRQKRNQSV

>member
-1 MYTIAEATDRSEPGK
+1 MYTISEATDRSEPGK

-66 FSAFGVKSGKDVKLP
+66 FSAFGSSGKDVKLP
-81 KYDKKKTTKHSIKEY
+81 KWDKKKTTKHSIKEY
-96 IDQLESAINDPE
+96 IEQVESAIN
-108 HVEYLKRQADISR
+108 
-121 STGLTVGD
+121 
-129 RVTIKNRPGFEGEIV
+129 
-144 HDWGGGDFTIS
+144 
-155 GGGGGMSQSKNH
+155 
-167 RANARLIQKIQ
+167 
-178 GVAEEG
+178 EEG

-198 ADGKSMGTADAA
+198 ADGETMGTADAA

-262 TSTGPHEAGSKPH
+262 KSTGPHEAGSKPH

-315 DKYMGGDEKRAQ
+315 DKFMGGDDKRAQ

-351 EEETVEESGL
+351 EE
-361 QAWLGK
+361 A
-367 KKYGPGFE
+367 
-375 KLQDAGRKGASEKT
+375 
-389 KQNIRAQYS
+389 
-398 DKEEPMKEEKDLPGN
+398 KDLPGAQ
-413 RDRLDIAKPKG
+413 DDLDVAPPKG
-424 KLTKADF
+424 KLDSKDF

-508 PPEIDKNPMTQNPM
+508 PPPIDKNPMTQNPM

-537 IKSPGEDKP
+537 ITSPGEDKP
-546 FGFMRQ
+546 FGFMKQ

-581 NEGITV
+581 HEGITV

-628 EQAHSGYGAP
+628 EQEHSGYGAP

-672 IQSDPGPA
+672 IQSDPGPSA
-680 THDHEGHSSDQEDG
+680 GSEEHDHGQDGQDG
-694 PKGTL
+694 PEGTL
-699 TPDYEDEDKVGDGQG
+699 TPDYEE
-714 EGEEKTDEGAGVMH
+714 ETGEEKTDEGNAFSGAVAKAKQDGV
-728 FKNQEAKKDGE
+728 QPGE
-739 DSFKLGDKEFPVK
+739 KINVGGEEYPVK
-752 EHDDESSGIIPALA
+752 EEGD
-766 GGALGYAVGSGAL
+766 
-779 DGVGSAIGSA
+779 
-789 IGLEEKETVNS
+789 ETVNG

-805 KVTGGSCNECGM
+805 KAEGGSCNECGM
-817 FEARCVCSSDKEQVE
+817 FEARCVCSSGKEQVE
-832 EYANDAGNEEF
+832 EYANDAGNEEM

-855 LHREKRSQAV
+855 LHRQKRNQSV